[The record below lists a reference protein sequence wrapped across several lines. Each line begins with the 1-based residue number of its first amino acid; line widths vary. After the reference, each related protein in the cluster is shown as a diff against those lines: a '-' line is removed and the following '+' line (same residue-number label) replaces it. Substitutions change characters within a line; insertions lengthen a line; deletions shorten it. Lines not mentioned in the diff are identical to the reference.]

1 MVTLSK
7 LTPEAVYDIL
17 SSAAQKLG
25 MEVQSAGEGE
35 NGEGESGLSVTK
47 EALEYLSNVADGDAR
62 TALNCLQLAFKACR
76 AGDSRIDLS
85 VMKENLKRAHVLYDR
100 KVRRFRFEKIARFSR
115 LF

>member
-1 MVTLSK
+1 MTLSK

-25 MEVQSAGEGE
+25 LKVQLAGESE
-35 NGEGESGLSVTK
+35 NGEGKSSGLSVTK
-47 EALEYLSNVADGDAR
+47 KALEYLSNVADGDAR

-76 AGDSRIDLS
+76 ASDSRIDLS

-100 KVRRFRFEKIARFSR
+100 KVR
-115 LF
+115 